1 MLFSQLKDICQGE
14 LLNQTKDFVIN
25 ALCTDSRKLSIQKG
39 SVFFAINGENQD
51 GHEYLQ
57 EAFDKGIRLFIVER
71 NVKDFEES
79 NVLKVKSVV
88 KALQK
93 IAAYHRKTFNYP
105 VIAIT
110 GSNGKTIIKEWL
122 FSLTISKY
130 NVVKNPKSYNSQ
142 VGVPLSVWQ
151 MKNHH
156 NLGIFEAGISK
167 VDEMQAIE
175 NIIRPTIGIFTNI
188 GEAHNEGFSSKKEK
202 AQEKALLFKN
212 CKKIIYKKGNP
223 YIENAIQKYKTDDSR
238 IYRWK
243 VENLGKGIHNIIFND
258 ESFELKLKFEEP
270 YVIENVIHCAV
281 AMKILG
287 FSIIE
292 IQEGIQKLSSIK
304 MRLELKQAIGQSYLI
319 DDTYNNDL
327 YGLEIALDFLSR
339 QNQKPNK
346 SVILSDISQSGMEG
360 KALYE
365 KVNFLLEKHQ
375 VTKFIGI
382 GQNLLENKEAIRI
395 KSSYYI
401 TTEDFLKEHH
411 KFNNEVVLVK
421 GMRNFAFERIVE
433 QLQLNVHRTVLEIN
447 LENVIHNLNFYKLKI
462 SPDTKIMVMV
472 KAYAYGDGIF
482 EIANLLQYHKV
493 DYLGVAYIDEAVEL
507 RKHGIYIPI
516 MIMNPTSDS
525 FRLLKEFNLEPEIYS
540 FDNLYEFVTY
550 FEGKDDIPP
559 IHIKLETGMNR
570 LGFGYEEI
578 TKLIQLLNRHKKVK
592 IKTIFSHLAGSENPD
607 HQQYSVKQAETF
619 IYLSEQIMKTLC
631 YKPKRHLVNSGGI
644 SRFPE
649 YHFDMVR
656 LGIGIYGY
664 DPTEM
669 EQEQLKAVATLKSNI
684 SQIKKIKKGET
695 VGYGRSGVANADMKI
710 AIVPIG
716 YADGYLRGF
725 GNGKG
730 QMLVNKKRTPTF
742 GNICMDMTMLDI
754 SKTDAKIGDEV
765 IIFGEV
771 PTVKELANQIG
782 TIPYEIMTNISQRV
796 KRVFHTE

>member
-188 GEAHNEGFSSKKEK
+188 GEVHNEGFSSKKEK

-243 VENLGKGIHNIIFND
+243 VENFGKGIHNIIFND